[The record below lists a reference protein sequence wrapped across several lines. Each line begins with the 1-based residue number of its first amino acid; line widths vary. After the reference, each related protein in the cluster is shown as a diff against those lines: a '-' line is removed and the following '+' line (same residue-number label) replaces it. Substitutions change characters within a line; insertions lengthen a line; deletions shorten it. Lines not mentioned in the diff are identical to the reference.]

1 MLDGIKI
8 YGKTKELFGWPDE
21 IFDGITDPATA
32 GTLASGLCASSI
44 VVAGESAESQSM
56 FTITALDKMITTML
70 DVIDNGLYLLGG
82 ASVDISLKQQAID
95 VTTALILLPTPGVVQ
110 QLARSVLATLHTSK
124 TQYHSYKDSEIL
136 NDINN
141 EIVDLLG
148 VRDYKNVD
156 PEGFYRII
164 LLVRNIA
171 VQRPQQLVKICQ
183 ENSYSIVDSLMY
195 LIKELHKISPSHE
208 ESTVI
213 VHYGL
218 AHKEATIQ
226 ALIEIYYAFI
236 YSDSTMIESMTKFMV
251 ELLVDSDSQISHS
264 AKYAIIR
271 LLRPKFKRSRKV
283 LIDPLATPPG
293 CHTPMPRS
301 LEDAA
306 GIQEVDLI
314 EPLGL
319 VAAGSGVNENLEL
332 NVLEPIE
339 ALLGMAGV
347 PPLGREENGEALMEF
362 ALELYLQE
370 YDGDITAFQG
380 LANRLRSSQAFQ
392 AVAAAAGIDL
402 DPSVPAEQ
410 EGSNN
415 NTGRVNN
422 SAGGS
427 DDDDEDAEAGSN
439 AATDG
444 SNLRT
449 SPTAEQMENADG
461 GSGNASESGG
471 SGSEIGGISGRSS
484 TYEESVAQS
493 GTHQSPPKS
502 ATTNT
507 PPQTGKQDE
516 NAEEMADLENLTKLH
531 ALRIAILEKMVENF
545 SALGE
550 VTGRQIIPL
559 MQVILMLTTDL
570 DGNQETEKN
579 IMVKL
584 MNACIVK
591 LEMNP
596 PTHDIQLS
604 HRTPKSE
611 VQLILLRF
619 VGIIMG
625 KIKSLTSKTGTASS
639 VTTLDNIQFVAST
652 TASVLMRSG
661 AIVYCLGLL
670 ESFLPYW
677 KVHPGTTGETSGNGS
692 NAGSIITT
700 SAGTPTV
707 NSLLKPTLYGTS
719 PDMQPFFARQ
729 YIKGHYNDIFELYP
743 QVLTEMAVRLPYQ
756 IMKLASSG
764 SNSSSTQQHS
774 YDSAQMTYTLCEYMM
789 YLHSPILRRQVR
801 KLLLY
806 MCGNKERYR
815 KLRDLHS
822 LNEHMKAI
830 KQCCSTPT
838 GTLSIAKLNHQS
850 LSYQTL
856 VSLVEHL
863 RNCYE
868 IASARTGN
876 WQRFCLLNTDIL
888 ASLLGLSCHQFDES
902 ISSIILQLLQAAV
915 VSMSP
920 PPEPPTVTGAQ
931 VKASKERKERD
942 KSEEFDNG
950 AESKFDPGN
959 CNLLVQ
965 QIFNQ
970 VPVHN
975 LTLFIK
981 TFLLETNSAQIR
993 WLAHGLIY
1001 AFYENSNEANKNKLL
1016 QCLWGLWPLLPA
1028 YGKRTPQFVD
1038 LIGFFTLN
1046 TKSTMHTLP
1055 EKITKAVK
1063 VLREQN
1069 ELVAKHPNAPLYSAL
1084 SQVLDLDGFYL
1095 ESEPCL
1101 VCNNTEL
1108 PMSIIKLQSIK
1119 VDSKFTTNSNII
1131 KLVNSHT
1138 ISKIIL
1144 RIADLKRAKMVRTI
1158 NIYYNSRNVQA
1169 VVELKNR
1176 PAMWIKAKSVLLISG
1191 QTDVKIDLSLPITAC
1206 NLMFEYEDFFE
1217 TATSQP
1223 ESLQCPRCSATVP
1236 ANPGV
1241 CSNCGEHVFQCHKC
1255 RAIHYDEKDPFLCHS
1270 CGFCKYAK
1278 FDYSIYG
1285 RPCCAVDPVESDDD
1299 RGKTVQTINNL
1310 LEKADKSYR
1319 ELLTVRQ
1326 ILELLVPKIS
1336 EHGAAVTETL
1346 IGNVSSSLHINKIVQ
1361 HMEKKYC
1368 NEAKSHFEDLTKIV
1382 QKVQGCRRELVA
1394 YDRSQ
1399 VDAPLSPTSAASLE
1413 GSDVALSRCYGCALA
1428 STEQTLSL
1436 LRGMAS
1442 QMQCRIG
1449 LCNEGLVE
1457 ELALNNLRHGST
1469 QIQDEV
1475 RNLLCL
1481 LTRDLPE
1488 PTQKLSQLLLAR
1500 VIAALDGSV
1509 PFANLDSAVRPEMA
1523 LLEAMAMQEDSCLQM
1538 KLKPIITLFLKASE

>member
-8 YGKTKELFGWPDE
+8 YGKTKEIFGWPDE
-21 IFDGITDPATA
+21 IFDGITDPAVA
-32 GTLASGLCASSI
+32 GTLASGVCTSSI

-56 FTITALDKMITTML
+56 FTITSLDKMITTML
-70 DVIDNGLYLLGG
+70 DVIDNGLFLLGG
-82 ASVDISLKQQAID
+82 ATVDISLKQQAID

-124 TQYHSYKDSEIL
+124 TQYHSYKDREIL

-141 EIVDLLG
+141 ELEVMLG
-148 VRDYKNVD
+148 VPNYKNID
-156 PEGFYRII
+156 PEGFYR
-164 LLVRNIA
+164 LVLMVRNIA
-171 VQRPQQLVKICQ
+171 VQRPQQLTKICQ
-183 ENSYSIVDSLMY
+183 EHEYPIVTSLMR
-195 LIKELHKISPSHE
+195 LIKELHRISPNNE
-208 ESTVI
+208 ESMVI

-226 ALIEIYYAFI
+226 ALIEIFYAFMF
-236 YSDSTMIESMTKFMV
+236 SDTALIEPMIKFMV

-271 LLRPKFKRSRKV
+271 LLRPKFKRARKV
-283 LIDPLATPPG
+283 LIDPLVTPPG
-293 CHTPMPRS
+293 CNTPTPQS
-301 LEDAA
+301 QEDGA
-306 GIQEVDLI
+306 GSIQEVDLI

-319 VAAGSGVNENLEL
+319 VAAGRAENIEPS
-332 NVLEPIE
+332 LEPIE

-347 PPLGREENGEALMEF
+347 PPLGRDENGEALMEF

-370 YDGDITAFQG
+370 YDGDLSAFQG
-380 LANRLRSSQAFQ
+380 LANRLRGNQAFQ

-402 DPSVPAEQ
+402 DPSVPVGQ
-410 EGSNN
+410 GSNN
-415 NTGRVNN
+415 NGGRVNN

-427 DDDDEDAEAGSN
+427 DDDDEDAEAASN

-461 GSGNASESGG
+461 GSGNVSESGG

-493 GTHQSPPKS
+493 ATHQSPPKS
-502 ATTNT
+502 ATANT
-507 PPQTGKQDE
+507 PPQAGKQDE
-516 NAEEMADLENLTKLH
+516 NAEEIADLENLSKLH
-531 ALRIAILEKMVENF
+531 LLRIAILEKMVENF
-545 SALGE
+545 GLLGE
-550 VTGRQIIPL
+550 VSGRQIIPF
-559 MQVILMLTTDL
+559 MQVILMLTSDL
-570 DGNQETEKN
+570 DGNQEIEKN
-579 IMVKL
+579 IMIKL
-584 MNACIVK
+584 MNAFVVR

-619 VGIIMG
+619 IGIVMG
-625 KIKSLTSKTGTASS
+625 KVKSSASKTGSTSS
-639 VTTLDNIQFVAST
+639 PTTLDNIQFVAST

-677 KVHPGTTGETSGNGS
+677 KVYTGPTGETSGSGS
-692 NAGSIITT
+692 NGGSIITT
-700 SAGTPTV
+700 SAGTPTI
-707 NSLLKPTLYGTS
+707 NNLLKPTLYGTL

-729 YIKGHYNDIFELYP
+729 YIKGVNDIFELYP

-764 SNSSSTQQHS
+764 SNTSSSQQHS

-789 YLHSPILRRQVR
+789 YLQSPVLRRQVR

-850 LSYQTL
+850 MSYQTL

-863 RNCYE
+863 RNCHE

-902 ISSIILQLLQAAV
+902 ISSIILQLLQTAV
-915 VSMSP
+915 VSMNP
-920 PPEPPTVTGAQ
+920 LPEPPTSTATGAQ
-931 VKASKERKERD
+931 VKTNKERKERD
-942 KSEEFDNG
+942 KSEEFDSG

-981 TFLLETNSAQIR
+981 TFLLETNSTQIR

-1046 TKSTMHTLP
+1046 TKSTIHTLP

-1069 ELVAKHPNAPLYSAL
+1069 ELVSKHPNAPLYSAL

-1101 VCNNTEL
+1101 VCNNTEI

-1144 RIADLKRAKMVRTI
+1144 RIADLKRSKMVRTI

-1176 PAMWIKAKSVLLISG
+1176 PAMWHKAKSVLLQNG

-1217 TATSQP
+1217 TATSLP

-1319 ELLTVRQ
+1319 ELLSVRQ

-1336 EHGAAVTETL
+1336 EHGAGVTETL

-1361 HMEKKYC
+1361 HIEKKYC

-1382 QKVQGCRRELVA
+1382 QKVQACRRELVA

-1399 VDAPLSPTSAASLE
+1399 IDAPLSSTSVTSLE
-1413 GSDVALSRCYGCALA
+1413 GSDVALSKCYGCALA

-1457 ELALNNLRHGST
+1457 ELAVNNLRHGST

-1488 PTQKLSQLLLAR
+1488 PTQKLSQLLLTR

-1538 KLKPIITLFLKASE
+1538 KLKPIITLFLKASK